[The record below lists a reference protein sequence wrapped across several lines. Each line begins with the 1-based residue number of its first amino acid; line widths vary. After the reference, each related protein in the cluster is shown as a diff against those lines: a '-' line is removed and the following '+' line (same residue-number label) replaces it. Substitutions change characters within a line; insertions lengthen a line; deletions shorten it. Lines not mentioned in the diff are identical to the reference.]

1 MAHCV
6 FYVSLGIS
14 PLFLCHYHHQ
24 KSNTTFVCFFYSRYE
39 NDPLKVGAA
48 FLRHESKFYLYAL
61 YNKNKPKSDSLLS
74 EYGTSFFKSKQME
87 LNDKMDLA
95 SYLLKPVQRM
105 GKYALLLQQLMKA
118 CSNINVRIFF
128 VII

>member
-1 MAHCV
+1 MFFSDSCE
-6 FYVSLGIS
+6 
-14 PLFLCHYHHQ
+14 HH
-24 KSNTTFVCFFYSRYE
+24 
-39 NDPLKVGAA
+39 PIKVGSA

-61 YNKNKPKSDSLLS
+61 YNKNKPKSDSLMS
-74 EYGTSFFKSKQME
+74 ENGTQFFKTKQVE

-118 CSNINVRIFF
+118 CAAAQVWDGT
-128 VII
+128 V